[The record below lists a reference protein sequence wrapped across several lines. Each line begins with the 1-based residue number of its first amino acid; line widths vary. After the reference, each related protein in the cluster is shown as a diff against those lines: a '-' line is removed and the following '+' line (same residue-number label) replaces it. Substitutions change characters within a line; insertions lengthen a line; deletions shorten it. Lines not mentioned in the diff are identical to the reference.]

1 MYCSGSAASRSGRS
15 VPARVSVVMCTYNG
29 ARFVAA
35 QLDSILAQDYP
46 LYEIIIQ
53 DDGSTDGTPDVLEAY
68 AARFPL
74 IKVFRNAENLGY
86 NRNFHTAMLRATGD
100 YIAISDQ
107 DDVWFSNKIR
117 RQLAAI
123 GDAPA
128 CYTGHY
134 VDAASD
140 DDGQAMPAEL
150 RRLVSLRYP
159 LARLMFTNC
168 VPGHTLLLRRDFLL
182 ALPEWDYAIFYDWW
196 LALCAVLGGGLVHLD
211 EPLNWHRPHAA
222 SAISALFRGQTERRG
237 RPERPWTA
245 YVVGWGEFARL
256 RRNPSW
262 RRLYEFIYRST
273 SPDVHPE
280 AHALCGALL
289 GRDGGL
295 LRLCRLCAKWRADI
309 YPRKGEPR
317 WLNALR
323 AFCWP
328 AIYAHAD
335 ISFRPQST

>member
-1 MYCSGSAASRSGRS
+1 MKHSEQS

-29 ARFVAA
+29 ARFIAA

-46 LYEIIIQ
+46 LHEIIVQ
-53 DDGSTDGTPDVLEAY
+53 DDGSTDGTLALLDDY
-68 AARFPL
+68 AARFP
-74 IKVFRNAENLGY
+74 IVKVYRNAENLGY
-86 NRNFHTAMLRATGD
+86 NRNFHTAMLRAEGD
-100 YIAISDQ
+100 FIAISDQ
-107 DDVWFSNKIR
+107 DDVWFPQKIR

-128 CYTGHY
+128 CYTGHF
-134 VDAASD
+134 VDAADS

-150 RRLVSLRYP
+150 RRRVSLRYP
-159 LARLMFTNC
+159 LRRLMFTNC
-168 VPGHTLLLRRDFLL
+168 VPGHTMLLRRDFLL
-182 ALPEWDYAIFYDWW
+182 SLPEWDYAVFYDWW
-196 LALCAVLGGGLVHLD
+196 LAVCAVLGGGLVHLD

-222 SAISALFRGQTERRG
+222 SAITELFRGQNERRG
-237 RPERPWTA
+237 STKRPWAA
-245 YVVGWGEFARL
+245 YVAGWGDFVRL

-262 RRLYEFIYRST
+262 QRFYAHIYNRT
-273 SPDVHPE
+273 SATFHPE
-280 AHALCGALL
+280 AHALCGAML

-295 LRLCRLCAKWRADI
+295 FRLCRLCLKWRADI

-335 ISFRPQST
+335 IAFHS